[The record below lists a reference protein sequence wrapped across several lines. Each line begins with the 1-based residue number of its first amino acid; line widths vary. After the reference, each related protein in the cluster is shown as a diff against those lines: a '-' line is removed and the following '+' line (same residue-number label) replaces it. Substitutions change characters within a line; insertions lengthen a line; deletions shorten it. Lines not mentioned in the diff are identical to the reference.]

1 MDIISSMRV
10 VLIFLCALTYRIDGH
25 GQHSGPGSQPQGGPP
40 HVARKMEDYV
50 HDMEYNNILFLE

>member
-50 HDMEYNNILFLE
+50 HDME